1 MSKMNVGQLCRT
13 LILKNEESNAGLT
26 NEALALKAVEI
37 FKNNGVTVATSASC
51 IAWYKNKMRKEGIV
65 LGKSAVKSIE
75 VNIENIEL

>member
-1 MSKMNVGQLCRT
+1 MNVGQLCRG
-13 LILKNEESNAGLT
+13 LILKNEESGAGLT

-65 LGKSAVKSIE
+65 LGKSATKSVEIDMDSIE
-75 VNIENIEL
+75 L